1 MKKYVV
7 FLFSIVVLVLICL
20 LLTQNLRIEN
30 VVQEMIIKEIIPYK
44 LSKAFSTQW
53 ERVVIIKSEKV
64 GKEWRCYF
72 FALSS
77 EKSNEFFIATV
88 FDPPEEIE
96 DQINY
101 LTVAEDVSFA
111 YLLKIAGLKNRDDIK
126 GFEIF
131 HSKISSPPNYVGFL
145 VLRLKNVQINKR
157 PFKEY
162 L

>member
-7 FLFSIVVLVLICL
+7 FLFLIVVFVLICSF
-20 LLTQNLRIEN
+20 LTQSLRIGN
-30 VVQEMIIKEIIPYK
+30 VVHEMIIKEIIPYK
-44 LSKAFSTQW
+44 LSEAFSTQW

-72 FALSS
+72 FVLSS
-77 EKSNEFFIATV
+77 EKSKEFFIATV

-101 LTVAEDVSFA
+101 LDVAKDVSLT
-111 YLLKIAGLKNRDDIK
+111 YLLKIAGLKDRDDIK
-126 GFEIF
+126 GFEIL
-131 HSKISSPPNYVGFL
+131 HSKISSPPNHVAFL
-145 VLRLKNVQINKR
+145 ALRLKNVRIDEK

>member
-1 MKKYVV
+1 MKRYVILLSV
-7 FLFSIVVLVLICL
+7 IVVVLISFVL
-20 LLTQNLRIEN
+20 AQNLRIGN
-30 VVQEMIIKEIIPYK
+30 VVREAIIKEVIPRE
-44 LSKAFSTQW
+44 LSKAFSTEW
-53 ERVVIIKSEKV
+53 KRVVIIKSEKV

-101 LTVAEDVSFA
+101 LTVAENVSFF
-111 YLLKIAGLKNRDDIK
+111 YLLKLVGLEESKVI
-126 GFEIF
+126 GFEIVR
-131 HSKISSPPNYVGFL
+131 SKISPPPNYLGFV
-145 VLRLKNVQINKR
+145 VLRLKNVRINGKA
-157 PFKEY
+157 FKEY